1 MLEKLRAFAD
11 MGRTQGVTTSGTILL
26 CGALTSTA
34 ALQWYHIIYFTIL
47 IGFSHMA
54 LNVHIALGD
63 TVLDSNTY
71 VPSRNPVTEGT
82 LTLKEAQN
90 FVYIT
95 TLISLLMIFA
105 LYFFLDFKYFL
116 LTLACFPPSYLSL
129 VWYGSGGKR
138 YLLSYDYS
146 FSVSYSFTV
155 LFGAFAIGGL
165 PTYYTWVFIGIVIF
179 APTAFAQWENGFKDV
194 DADRSVGVRS
204 LAAVSGIRN
213 NRKIPVSHPYFLYG
227 VTLKVFFVLFCFLA
241 YLDFRNIYFL
251 AFLLIYGIPSQVYI
265 MYRFATKELAID
277 HRRTIL
283 LDVTLAAI
291 LGFTALVGNIGVW
304 WLLFLVVYLIG
315 GYLVG
320 SAMQSNCEF
329 KFGRFAKPDPD
340 V

>member
-11 MGRTQGVTTSGTILL
+11 MGRTQGITTSGTILL
-26 CGALTSTA
+26 AGALTSTA
-34 ALQWYHIIYFTIL
+34 SLQWYHIVYFTIL

-82 LTLKEAQN
+82 LSLKEAKY
-90 FVYIT
+90 FVYIS
-95 TLISLLMIFA
+95 TLIAILMTFL
-105 LYFFLDFKYFL
+105 LYFFIDLNYFL
-116 LTLACFPPSYLSL
+116 LTVACFPPSYLSL

-146 FSVSYSFTV
+146 FSISYTFTV

-204 LAAVSGIRN
+204 LAVATGVRN
-213 NRKIPVSHPYFLYG
+213 NQKISPTHLYFIYG
-227 VTLKVFFVLFCFLA
+227 VALKIFFLLFCFLA

-251 AFLLIYGIPSQVYI
+251 LFLLIYGIPSQVFI
-265 MYRFATKELAID
+265 MYRFATKEKAID

-291 LGFTALVGNIGVW
+291 LGFTALVGDIGVL

-320 SAMQSNCEF
+320 SAMQSKCEF
-329 KFGRFAKPDPD
+329 KFGRFTKPDAD
-340 V
+340 I